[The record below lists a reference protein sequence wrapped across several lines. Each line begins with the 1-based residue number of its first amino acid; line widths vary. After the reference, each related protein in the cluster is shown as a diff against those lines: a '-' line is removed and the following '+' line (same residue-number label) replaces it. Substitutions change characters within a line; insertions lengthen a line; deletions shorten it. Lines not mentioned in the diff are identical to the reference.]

1 MIAATIT
8 PTADELAPLLAEATA
23 KQDEETFIANYLA
36 GLVKIL
42 GSDPRQYRSFGPY
55 WWPLK
60 GMMIE
65 RGIQPGAGSLE
76 LGTLQHYT
84 LGTPALTL
92 CAAWAYQQERI
103 EEGKIRTAS
112 HQLELAE
119 GELYE
124 YVLVDEDMEAVI
136 ERTRR

>member
-8 PTADELAPLLAEATA
+8 PTTDELAALLAEATSH
-23 KQDEETFIANYLA
+23 QDEETFVTNYLA

-60 GMMIE
+60 SLMIDS
-65 RGIQPGAGSLE
+65 GIHPGAGSLE
-76 LGTLQHYT
+76 LGTLQRYT
-84 LGTPALTL
+84 MDTPALTI
-92 CAAWAYQQERI
+92 CAAWAYQQGRI
-103 EEGKIRTAS
+103 EEGKLRTAS
-112 HQLELAE
+112 HQLELPE

-124 YVLVDEDMEAVI
+124 YELVDEDMEALI
-136 ERTRR
+136 ERTRK